1 MLNELVRRAHAEGA
15 SDIHLRAGGVARV
28 RIDGELYDVE
38 GAHLTER
45 EFRDFLLG
53 FLTPEQ
59 LRAFER
65 ERDLDFSASVPGVC
79 RIRVNLFSQQGQI
92 CAALRLIPDKIP
104 TMEEL
109 KLPPVM
115 HKFLALTRGL
125 VLVTGPTGSG
135 KSTTLAAMLN
145 EINATRRCHILTI
158 EDPIEYIY
166 QEKLSTVTQREVRLD
181 TQTFN
186 SALRHSFRQDPDVVL
201 LGEMRDAESM
211 QTAITLAETGHLT
224 FSTLHTNEAAQ
235 TINRVIDA
243 FSPHQQAQI
252 RAQLA
257 VSLEGVVA
265 QRLVPRVEGGRV
277 AAFEVL
283 VCNRAVKNL
292 IREGKIHQIQ
302 SSIQTGVEEGM
313 LSLNNSLGDRLQA
326 GIISYEAALAAA
338 FDRPHFVEKFGRFQS
353 QAPARAAG

>member
-1 MLNELVRRAHAEGA
+1 
-15 SDIHLRAGGVARV
+15 
-28 RIDGELYDVE
+28 
-38 GAHLTER
+38 
-45 EFRDFLLG
+45 
-53 FLTPEQ
+53 
-59 LRAFER
+59 
-65 ERDLDFSASVPGVC
+65 
-79 RIRVNLFSQQGQI
+79 
-92 CAALRLIPDKIP
+92 
-104 TMEEL
+104 
-109 KLPPVM
+109 
-115 HKFLALTRGL
+115 
-125 VLVTGPTGSG
+125 
-135 KSTTLAAMLN
+135 
-145 EINATRRCHILTI
+145 
-158 EDPIEYIY
+158 
-166 QEKLSTVTQREVRLD
+166 
-181 TQTFN
+181 
-186 SALRHSFRQDPDVVL
+186 
-201 LGEMRDAESM
+201 MRDAESM

-313 LSLNNSLGDRLQA
+313 LSLNNSLGERLQA

-338 FDRPHFVEKFGRFQS
+338 FDRPHFIEKFGRFQS